1 MTAPYNTY
9 TQQNGDGSQTQFS
22 TGFDAQI
29 LDTDVKVYL
38 LDSNG
43 VYQLR
48 ASSEYQVSGNTVT
61 FNTAPPSGTNNVLI
75 TRETDIDERKVPQF
89 NPGSSIRGQDL
100 DSNFKQLLYSAQET
114 SDKSIDKTRPE
125 LLSSLDMNA
134 KKITNLGEATDDNDA
149 VTRQQLGDLIVED
162 ITPDTSSGV
171 VRTNTTG
178 GTNSGDQ
185 VSVAIN
191 RLTLAEQNA
200 NPNDAGT
207 DDKLASMAALT
218 KRFDVIYQSGTPTG
232 DDWPDGKLWYDHGND
247 QTLYVW
253 SRANEN
259 WLGVVS
265 GGTFITQPTVIWVDQ
280 ANGIDTNDGHR
291 IIDAMKTIKAA
302 VASANDGD
310 IILIAPGVYREVAP
324 IDITVNNLS
333 VVGQSLH
340 GVFVLHTS
348 D

>member
-43 VYQLR
+43 VYQPR
-48 ASSEYQVSGNTVT
+48 DSSEYQVSGNTVT

-75 TRETDIDERKVPQF
+75 TRETNIDERKVPQF

-125 LLSSLDMNA
+125 FLASLDMNA

-149 VTRQQLGDLIVED
+149 VTREQLGDLIAED
-162 ITPDTSSGV
+162 MTGDTTTGLV
-171 VRTNTTG
+171 FTKTTG

-191 RLTLAEQNA
+191 R
-200 NPNDAGT
+200 
-207 DDKLASMAALT
+207 
-218 KRFDVIYQSGTPTG
+218 
-232 DDWPDGKLWYDHGND
+232 
-247 QTLYVW
+247 
-253 SRANEN
+253 
-259 WLGVVS
+259 
-265 GGTFITQPTVIWVDQ
+265 
-280 ANGIDTNDGHR
+280 
-291 IIDAMKTIKAA
+291 
-302 VASANDGD
+302 
-310 IILIAPGVYREVAP
+310 
-324 IDITVNNLS
+324 
-333 VVGQSLH
+333 
-340 GVFVLHTS
+340 
-348 D
+348 